1 MCNFLDIYFIVIFFD
16 APAPGRYISGGEERG
31 REKEGIGG
39 REGESKLQLA
49 EVFGL
54 NSENDPFNSDGL

>member
-1 MCNFLDIYFIVIFFD
+1 MLQPRQIHN
-16 APAPGRYISGGEERG
+16 GGEEERK
-31 REKEGIGG
+31 RESG
-39 REGESKLQLA
+39 GESKLQLA

>member
-1 MCNFLDIYFIVIFFD
+1 MQFSGHIFYCYFFSMLQ
-16 APAPGRYISGGEERG
+16 PRGRYISGGEERG
-31 REKEGIGG
+31 REKEGREGG
-39 REGESKLQLA
+39 RESKLPLA